1 MFISFGVLSF
11 ANKNYLASTQIC
23 QKNEIDVFL
32 FVFPSTVAV
41 EDSFISCDVTGQT
54 HKISYIITLTTDSI
68 QESGLY
74 IATPYDVIDVKYF
87 GMFTNRTQ
95 LEEQTEG
102 EIDGKYMPIA
112 PLTINS
118 NYSIYGV
125 WSGPLCLRT
134 FFQVLNLW
142 SCESFSC
149 HFDQIFLGCQV
160 AECGVDSVLVVVEV
174 GFLDG
179 FRCFLEGLEVPGPD
193 VLPLQGL
200 VE

>member
-1 MFISFGVLSF
+1 MKKLEIYPKLVRVLLLLMVMFISFGVLSF

-125 WSGPLCLRT
+125 RFTPLVDR
-134 FFQVLNLW
+134 VLK
-142 SCESFSC
+142 E
-149 HFDQIFLGCQV
+149 
-160 AECGVDSVLVVVEV
+160 
-174 GFLDG
+174 
-179 FRCFLEGLEVPGPD
+179 
-193 VLPLQGL
+193 LPLT
-200 VE
+200 VELGIFFECTNIYINGYCCFVE